1 MNQRIKILY
10 IITQGAWGGAQRYVF
25 DLATNL
31 GEEFEIFVA
40 VGEQD
45 GPQDNLSDEEV
56 MEVIRKEIKKRTDA
70 FDQFIAVGR
79 QELAD
84 LEAKEKEVLMK
95 FMPAQMSLEE
105 LTKKV
110 NELLDKEVIDPKMVG
125 KYVGLAN
132 KAFRDVADGKSIKD
146 AVEAFIKNK

>member
-1 MNQRIKILY
+1 MQEQINQLLKEAMKAKDELSLSVYRALKTSFMNFLI
-10 IITQGAWGGAQRYVF
+10 
-25 DLATNL
+25 AT
-31 GEEFEIFVA
+31 GKT
-40 VGEQD
+40 
-45 GPQDNLSDEEV
+45 PQDNLSDEEV
-56 MEVIRKEIKKRTDA
+56 MDVIRKEIKKRTDA

-146 AVEAFIKNK
+146 AVENFIKNK

>member
-1 MNQRIKILY
+1 MQEQINQLLKEAMKAKDELSLSVYRALKTSFMNFL
-10 IITQGAWGGAQRYVF
+10 V
-25 DLATNL
+25 AT
-31 GEEFEIFVA
+31 GKT
-40 VGEQD
+40 
-45 GPQDNLSDEEV
+45 PQDNLSDEEV

>member
-1 MNQRIKILY
+1 MQEQINQLLKEAMKAKDELSLSVYRALKTSFMNFLVSSGK
-10 IITQGAWGGAQRYVF
+10 T
-25 DLATNL
+25 
-31 GEEFEIFVA
+31 
-40 VGEQD
+40 
-45 GPQDNLSDEEV
+45 PQDNLSDEEV

-84 LEAKEKEVLMK
+84 LEAKEKEVLVK

>member
-1 MNQRIKILY
+1 MQEQINQLLKEAMKAKDELSLSVYRALKTSFMNFLVSSGK
-10 IITQGAWGGAQRYVF
+10 T
-25 DLATNL
+25 
-31 GEEFEIFVA
+31 
-40 VGEQD
+40 
-45 GPQDNLSDEEV
+45 PQDNLSDEEV

-105 LTKKV
+105 LTRKV

-146 AVEAFIKNK
+146 AVENFIKNK

>member
-1 MNQRIKILY
+1 MQEQINQLLKEAMKAKDELSLSVYRALKTSFMNFLVSSGK
-10 IITQGAWGGAQRYVF
+10 T
-25 DLATNL
+25 
-31 GEEFEIFVA
+31 
-40 VGEQD
+40 
-45 GPQDNLSDEEV
+45 PQDNLSDEEV

>member
-1 MNQRIKILY
+1 MQEQINQLLKEAMKAKDELSLSVYRALKTSFMNFL
-10 IITQGAWGGAQRYVF
+10 V
-25 DLATNL
+25 AT
-31 GEEFEIFVA
+31 GKT
-40 VGEQD
+40 
-45 GPQDNLSDEEV
+45 PQDNLSDEEV
-56 MEVIRKEIKKRTDA
+56 MDVIRKEIKKRTDA

-146 AVEAFIKNK
+146 AVENFIKNK